1 MSVYNVNSGVSI
13 KSNDDWALAAS
24 DCSRSRF
31 LILSQIRQEYFEDM
45 SLMTYLSRYRC
56 RHLLT
61 ALGLLSSTFKLCQ
74 QQLLQVAITTRLREF
89 FFNYSNTQ
97 YLSIM
102 VHIIILSTVTKKK

>member
-1 MSVYNVNSGVSI
+1 MSVYNVNSGESI

-45 SLMTYLSRYRC
+45 SLMTYLSRYRS

-61 ALGLLSSTFKLCQ
+61 ALGLLSSTFRLCQ
-74 QQLLQVAITTRLREF
+74 QQLLQVAMTIFVYNGTHY
-89 FFNYSNTQ
+89 NIVNCNKKNQ
-97 YLSIM
+97 NSI
-102 VHIIILSTVTKKK
+102 LQ